1 MKLYSR
7 RSQDTK
13 QMPRTQSRN
22 DGAVQRRNV
31 FNIPV
36 ALSLMVFFAL
46 CMERDAT
53 LAVIAKELDWGW
65 AVGSFFVL
73 TSIAWVAAVLAYQI
87 GMLFV

>member
-1 MKLYSR
+1 
-7 RSQDTK
+7 
-13 QMPRTQSRN
+13 
-22 DGAVQRRNV
+22 
-31 FNIPV
+31 
-36 ALSLMVFFAL
+36 MVFFAL